1 MVEQGLFAR
10 IPLDDVTL
18 EEARALVDDPSF
30 FESTRISILANFTVR
45 VDEYWNLRVGDHRE
59 MVDYLTARGL
69 I

>member
-1 MVEQGLFAR
+1 MAEQPIFAK

-30 FESTRISILANFTVR
+30 FEKTRIPILAHFTVT
-45 VDEYWNLRVGDHRE
+45 VDGYWSLNVGTHRE
-59 MVDYLTARGL
+59 MVEYLTGRKL